1 MIYIDSMKYR
11 IIAYSNWHSPEFYYN
26 LTKEQAQEKAW
37 MLKNEQYKVEIEQE
51 DDEIL
56 GLTPNYNY

>member
-1 MIYIDSMKYR
+1 MKYK
-11 IIAYSNWHSPEFYYN
+11 IIAYSNWCALEIYN
-26 LTKEQAQEKAW
+26 NLSKEQAQEKAW
-37 MLKNEQYKVEIEQE
+37 MLKNEQYRVEIEEE

>member
-1 MIYIDSMKYR
+1 MKFK
-11 IIAYSNWHSPEFYYN
+11 IIAHSNWCSPEIYNN

-37 MLKNEQYKVEIEQE
+37 ELKNEQYKVQIEEE

-56 GLTPNYNY
+56 GLTPNYDF